1 VNDSTASSSTHPD
14 DLGLM
19 KARPPERV
27 RQLRTGDRIV
37 VCGAGPAGL
46 TAAYLLAKQ
55 GYQVTVL
62 EADNVVGGISRTACY
77 KDYRFDIGGHRFFTK
92 IAAVQSLWEELL
104 GDELIDVPRL
114 SRILYNG
121 KFFNY
126 PLKASNALA
135 GLGWW
140 QATMIVASYVHA
152 RISPHPVE
160 ENFEQWVS
168 NRFGHRLYRIFFK
181 TYTEKVWGVP
191 CTEIRAEWAAQRIQG
206 LSLAHAILSATSLNR
221 RAPAIKTLIEQ
232 FKYPRLGPGQMWEE
246 CAARV
251 TRLGGAVLLNHRVT
265 AFEKECSRVT
275 AVSVETPNGTRRL
288 EAEHFITT
296 MALRS
301 LVQALGPNRP
311 PEALKAAEALT
322 YRDFILVALI
332 LDKENL
338 FPDNWIYVHTPGVK
352 VGRIQNFKNWSA
364 AMVPQAGRS
373 CIGMEYFAFR
383 GDELWES
390 SDASLL
396 ELATRELAGLGLAEA
411 ANVID
416 GAVVRMPKAYPIYD
430 STYRENLDVVRAYID
445 PIDNLHTVGRNGMHK
460 YNNQDH
466 SMYTAMLAV
475 ENMQGAAHDLW
486 EVNTDLE
493 YHEEQRVEGAPGERK
508 TAAA

>member
-1 VNDSTASSSTHPD
+1 MNDSTASSSTHTD

-19 KARPPERV
+19 KPRPSERV
-27 RQLRTGDRIV
+27 RQLRTGDRII

-62 EADNVVGGISRTACY
+62 EADNVVGGISRTARY

-140 QATMIVASYVHA
+140 QAAMIVVSYVHA
-152 RISPHPVE
+152 RISPQPVE

-232 FKYPRLGPGQMWEE
+232 FRYPRLGPGQMWEE

-251 TRLGGAVLLNHRVT
+251 TQLGGSVLMNHPVTGFETEGPRVVAVTVD
-265 AFEKECSRVT
+265 
-275 AVSVETPNGTRRL
+275 TPSGPRRL

-301 LVQALGPNRP
+301 LVQALGPDRP
-311 PEALKAAEALT
+311 VAVLEAAEALT

-332 LDKENL
+332 LDKEDL

-364 AMVPQAGRS
+364 AMVPQAGQS
-373 CIGMEYFAFR
+373 CVGMEYFAFR

-390 SDASLL
+390 SDAELL
-396 ELATRELAGLGLAEA
+396 DLASRELAGLGLAQSA
-411 ANVID
+411 KVID

-430 STYRENLDVVRAYID
+430 STYRENLDVVRSFID
-445 PIDNLHTVGRNGMHK
+445 PIENLHTVGRNGMHK

-475 ENMQGAAHDLW
+475 ENMQGAAHNLW

-493 YHEEQRVEGAPGERK
+493 YHEEQRVDGTPSAQK

>member
-1 VNDSTASSSTHPD
+1 MTVSAESIASHTEE
-14 DLGLM
+14 LGLM
-19 KARPPERV
+19 KPAPAERV
-27 RQLRTGDRIV
+27 KQLKADDRII

-46 TAAYLLAKQ
+46 TAAYQLAKQ

-62 EADNVVGGISRTACY
+62 EADSVVGGISRTARY

-92 IAAVQSLWEELL
+92 IPEVQSLWEELL
-104 GDELIDVPRL
+104 GDDLIDVPRL

-121 KFFNY
+121 VFFNY
-126 PLKASNALA
+126 PLKAANALA
-135 GLGWW
+135 GLGWF
-140 QATMIVASYVHA
+140 QAAMIVMSYVHA
-152 RISPHPVE
+152 RMSPHPAE

-206 LSLAHAILSATSLNR
+206 LSLANAILSATSLNR
-221 RAPAIKTLIEQ
+221 RAPTIKTLIDQ

-251 TRLGGAVLLNHRVT
+251 TRLGGSVLLNHRVVGLET
-265 AFEKECSRVT
+265 EAGRV
-275 AVSVETPNGTRRL
+275 AAAIVDTPGGRCRI
-288 EAEHFITT
+288 EGEHFITT
-296 MALRS
+296 MSLRS
-301 LVQALGPNRP
+301 LVQALGPHRP
-311 PEALKAAEALT
+311 AEALRAAEALT

-332 LDKENL
+332 LDAENL

-352 VGRIQNFKNWSA
+352 VGRVQNFRNWSA
-364 AMVPQAGRS
+364 AMVPHAGES
-373 CIGMEYFAFR
+373 CIGMEYFCFK
-383 GDELWES
+383 GGELWES
-390 SDASLL
+390 SDAALL
-396 ELATRELAGLGLAEA
+396 ELAARELDSLGLAKSA
-411 ANVID
+411 KVID

-430 STYRENLDVVRAYID
+430 STYRENLDTVRAYID
-445 PIDNLHTVGRNGMHK
+445 PITNLHTVGRNGMHK

-475 ENMQGAAHDLW
+475 ENMQGASHDLW

-493 YHEEQRVEGAPGERK
+493 YHEEQRVDGSESARA